1 MLCAL
6 FQRNKRVWGPKDT
19 LDLSTTYLEVNFDSF
34 MKKEFSRKKLHDRNF
49 ENSMKI
55 CIFALFFEL

>member
-34 MKKEFSRKKLHDRNF
+34 MKKNFPGKKFCSKNF
-49 ENSMKI
+49 T
-55 CIFALFFEL
+55 